1 MNSVISWA
9 GGEKALRDMRFSK
22 ELHLFYSLLD
32 MTIGDV
38 DVIIG
43 LNIEL
48 VLIGESGL
56 PTG

>member
-1 MNSVISWA
+1 MVPETGLEPYVATPKTFW
-9 GGEKALRDMRFSK
+9 RVF
-22 ELHLFYSLLD
+22 FYIVRCHKY
-32 MTIGDV
+32 MTIRDV

-48 VLIGESGL
+48 VLTGESGL